1 MTGKLLLSL
10 IDLEIDYEKIDSKD
24 NIKKKNFCPSLNNR
38 ATLYS

>member
-24 NIKKKNFCPSLNNR
+24 NIKRRIFVLH
-38 ATLYS
+38 